1 MFLGEKTSSAP
12 LQQRVLRMIF
22 VEHHHHTQIHLIR
35 PHLHQPLEYEI
46 FYRYDDN
53 LRDFESGCEVS
64 MIDDERNDLGYEN
77 DHDEVTEI
85 SRAVTSKCLSQSSSA
100 LQDGMRVDKIERNVS
115 SK

>member
-1 MFLGEKTSSAP
+1 
-12 LQQRVLRMIF
+12 
-22 VEHHHHTQIHLIR
+22 
-35 PHLHQPLEYEI
+35 
-46 FYRYDDN
+46 
-53 LRDFESGCEVS
+53 